1 MRRTRNSPTPDQRRS
16 QADFRAA
23 QRLALRLMPANGD
36 LSGLVD
42 RLADHRGRPIIVETT
57 KRASLSGQ
65 TLALETVDRIS
76 LLEAPPGQLHQAL
89 CHELAH
95 LLLGHLDQ
103 DGDVSFDTKLAELT
117 GIDPVMIR
125 KFLTRHA
132 YDTPQEA
139 AAERLATLLRAES
152 DRRAR
157 KAQQDND
164 PRAERLI

>member
-1 MRRTRNSPTPDQRRS
+1 MRKTKNSPMTN
-16 QADFRAA
+16 QAEQTDFQDAH
-23 QRLALRLMPANGD
+23 RLALRLMPENGD
-36 LSGLVD
+36 LGTLVD
-42 RLADHRGRPIIVETT
+42 RIADHRGRPIIVETT
-57 KRASLSGQ
+57 TGAGLTGQ
-65 TLALETVDRIS
+65 TLALDTVDHIS
-76 LLEAPPGQLHQAL
+76 LLDAPPGQLQQAL

-95 LLLGHLDQ
+95 LLLGHLEQNDEIP
-103 DGDVSFDTKLAELT
+103 FDAKLAELT
-117 GIDPVMIR
+117 GIDPAMIR

-157 KAQQDND
+157 KARGRDD